1 MYFVVSA
8 ALSINAITK
17 RSVRG
22 VKVTMNLH
30 VATFMASGRDVI
42 T

>member
-1 MYFVVSA
+1 MYFVISA
-8 ALSINAITK
+8 ALSINANTK

-22 VKVTMNLH
+22 VKATMNLD
-30 VATFMASGRDVI
+30 VATFMASGRDVV